1 MTDAHRDGKGSNRCV
16 TALSSSMERLAEVI
30 GRSIVICLLM
40 LVRGYQLMIS
50 PFTRPRCRF
59 QPTCSEY
66 ARQALKEHG
75 LGQGL
80 WLSVKRIGRCHP
92 LSDGGVDLV
101 PKPQTDTPS
110 RASNKP

>member
-1 MTDAHRDGKGSNRCV
+1 MIDPHHDSKSVNRFLV
-16 TALSSSMERLAEVI
+16 VLSSSVHWLIKTTSRA
-30 GRSIVICLLM
+30 IVVSLLV
-40 LVRGYQLMIS
+40 LVRAYQLMIS

-66 ARQALKEHG
+66 ARQALDEHG
-75 LGQGL
+75 LAQGL
-80 WLSVKRIGRCHP
+80 WLSTKRIGRCHP

-101 PKPQTDTPS
+101 PKSQTDTPS

>member
-1 MTDAHRDGKGSNRCV
+1 MTECHRDSKGSSRYLM
-16 TALSSSMERLAEVI
+16 ALSSSIERLTEAV
-30 GRSIVICLLM
+30 GRAIVVCLLVF
-40 LVRGYQLMIS
+40 VRAYQLIIS

-66 ARQALKEHG
+66 ARQALEEHG
-75 LGQGL
+75 LAQGL

-92 LSDGGVDLV
+92 LSDGGIDLV
-101 PKPQTDTPS
+101 PKPQTDTPE

>member
-1 MTDAHRDGKGSNRCV
+1 MTDAHRDSKGSNRHV
-16 TALSSSMERLAEVI
+16 TALSLKIERLADGI

-40 LVRGYQLMIS
+40 LVRAYQLIIS

-66 ARQALKEHG
+66 ARQALEELG
-75 LGQGL
+75 LAQGL

-92 LSDGGVDLV
+92 LSEGGVDLV
-101 PKPQTDTPS
+101 PKTQTDTPS

>member
-1 MTDAHRDGKGSNRCV
+1 MNEPQHNSSRVNRTL
-16 TALSSSMERLAEVI
+16 TAIASGVEQLSKRT
-30 GRSIVICLLM
+30 GRAIVVCLLV
-40 LVRGYQLMIS
+40 LVRAYQLMIS

-66 ARQALKEHG
+66 ARQALEVHG
-75 LGQGL
+75 VTQGL

>member
-1 MTDAHRDGKGSNRCV
+1 MIDPHHDSKSVNRFLV
-16 TALSSSMERLAEVI
+16 VLSSSVHWLIETTSRA
-30 GRSIVICLLM
+30 IVVCLLV
-40 LVRGYQLMIS
+40 LVRAYQLMIS

-66 ARQALKEHG
+66 ARQALDEHG
-75 LGQGL
+75 LAQGL
-80 WLSVKRIGRCHP
+80 WLSAKRIGRCHP

-101 PKPQTDTPS
+101 PKSQTDTPS